1 MAHSTFSIVMVDLDY
16 DTFFSEIFLIST
28 LGAWPVLLCMIYS
41 VSARERLAIHKRLF
55 SSLF

>member
-28 LGAWPVLLCMIYS
+28 LAAWPVLLCVIYS
-41 VSARERLAIHKRLF
+41 VSARHKRLF
-55 SSLF
+55 PLLF